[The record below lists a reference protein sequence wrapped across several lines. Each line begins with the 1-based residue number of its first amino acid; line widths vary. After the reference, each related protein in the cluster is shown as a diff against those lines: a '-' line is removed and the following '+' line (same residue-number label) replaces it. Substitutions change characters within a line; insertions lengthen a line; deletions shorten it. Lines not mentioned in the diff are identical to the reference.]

1 MPLLR
6 HSLEAAWFLGSRE
19 RNRPP
24 LSAVIAVGCQLTGG
38 SSMEEQKPSQGCVL
52 GKREWLVQAL
62 GAFAFLYVCCGLAA
76 QPAYADVSLSSTGM
90 GHGAPNAEVFMQ
102 FQAAVRQYNASG
114 ERLRIDTYC
123 PSACTMFLAVRNVC
137 IAPSATLAFH
147 AGGSMKSGVP
157 NALRTEQMLSTYKP
171 ALRRY
176 LTSNHFM
183 DTFDFHTISG
193 EEMIK
198 RFGYSACR

>member
-1 MPLLR
+1 L
-6 HSLEAAWFLGSRE
+6 HK
-19 RNRPP
+19 
-24 LSAVIAVGCQLTGG
+24 Q
-38 SSMEEQKPSQGCVL
+38 Q
-52 GKREWLVQAL
+52 WLVRAL
-62 GAFAFLYVCCGLAA
+62 GALAFLGACCCLAG

-90 GHGAPNAEVFMQ
+90 GHGAPNAAVFAQ

-123 PSACTMFLAVRNVC
+123 PSACTMFLGVRNVC
-137 IAPSATLAFH
+137 ITPGATLAFH
-147 AGGSMKSGVP
+147 AGGNRRAGVP
-157 NALRTEQMLSTYKP
+157 NPHFTGAMLSTYKP

-193 EEMIK
+193 EELIK
-198 RFGYSACR
+198 RFGYPACR